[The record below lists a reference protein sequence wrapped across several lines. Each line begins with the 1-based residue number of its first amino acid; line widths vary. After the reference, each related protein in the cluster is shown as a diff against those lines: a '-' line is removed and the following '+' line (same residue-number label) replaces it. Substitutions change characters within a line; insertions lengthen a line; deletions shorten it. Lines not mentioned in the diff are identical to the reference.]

1 MPGGIDVGKAPEDIL
16 SLPNEDIVNE
26 FLAVLEASGAS
37 QDTIKAYRSALF
49 DFILFL
55 KGKPLREVTLRD
67 VVAWRNERLKNGF
80 NWKRTESKDSWLA
93 TLHYYTIFLKKFF
106 KWLGLNLSVP
116 SVKKPAKKIEALSD
130 EEVSKLLAAAT
141 RVEEK
146 IILKLLLD
154 TGLRSRELLSLRV
167 SDINFDERVI
177 RVREAKYGRERYV
190 TATQETFEM
199 VKAYVKLLNLNPG
212 DKLFN
217 LTYSGLYKM
226 LKKLARR
233 AGLNEDRVRPH
244 ILRHTFATR
253 ALRMGLSL
261 PTLQRI
267 LGHSDIKTTQV
278 YLHLTVED
286 LKKEYASKLDVAGKA
301 SKYCV
306 SCGRP
311 IPADALYC
319 PYCGARQTIDEGT
332 TASTA

>member
-1 MPGGIDVGKAPEDIL
+1 MPSGIDVGKAPEDIL

-37 QDTIKAYRSALF
+37 QDTIKAYKSALY
-49 DFILFL
+49 DFISFL

-80 NWKRTESKDSWLA
+80 NGKKTESKDSWLA

-116 SVKKPAKKIEALSD
+116 SVKKPARKVEALSD
-130 EEVSKLLAAAT
+130 EEVSRLLAVAT

-167 SDINFDERVI
+167 SDINFDEKVI

-199 VKAYVKLLNLNPG
+199 IKAYIKLLNLKPE

-244 ILRHTFATR
+244 VLRHTFATR

-286 LKKEYASKLDVAGKA
+286 LKKEYASKLDAAGEA

-306 SCGRP
+306 RCGRT

-319 PYCGARQTIDEGT
+319 PYCGARQTINEGAT
-332 TASTA
+332 TSTA